1 MIRRIILILLLSLL
15 LTSCGAAAA
24 TEAPAA
30 TEEPAA
36 TQAATEAP
44 AESTEI
50 FLGNLPTETSALPN
64 ATATPAY
71 TNTPA
76 ATSTET
82 PLPTLELPTEIVNA
96 PALMVWD
103 GVPTYLGDSTPGF
116 DFRVTYDPDLWAITT
131 DQFGFASLAHREIA
145 GCVISV
151 TAGRGLP
158 PTVSVEHEIL
168 RTDTVMFDVATAFE
182 NGVKKSVTYTGGDGN
197 IITAFEVSF
206 VEDGE
211 ACLADAVI
219 VLTTLR
225 SVPAAQATPTATP

>member
-1 MIRRIILILLLSLL
+1 MFLYVMPLIFGPLAVPTTL
-15 LTSCGAAAA
+15 
-24 TEAPAA
+24 
-30 TEEPAA
+30 
-36 TQAATEAP
+36 AATEAP
-44 AESTEI
+44 AESTES
-50 FLGNLPTETSALPN
+50 FAGELF
-64 ATATPAY
+64 TATSRPVSQ
-71 TNTPA
+71 TPA
-76 ATSTET
+76 PTQTPAVTQTET

-116 DFRVTYDPDLWAITT
+116 GFRVTYDPDLWAVTT

-158 PTVSVEHEIL
+158 PSISVEHEML
-168 RTDTVMFDVATAFE
+168 RTDTLTFDVGTAFE
-182 NGVKKSVTYTGGDGN
+182 NGVKKFVTYTGGDGN

-206 VEDGE
+206 VEESE
-211 ACLADAVI
+211 ACIADAVI

-225 SVPAAQATPTATP
+225 SVPASQSTPTATP